1 MTISAFSGPVI
12 AFGQNT
18 IGSNPSQTDYNPD
31 LGPSLFWGGVGRID
45 LRPNFNYIPGQNFG
59 AFTAGFGTSDT
70 QTISYAPYALGSAA
84 IAAAA
89 APTANTAMTL
99 VSTNST
105 STGVSVGASCINYNT
120 GALVTGLLMVDG
132 FASFTGVIAS
142 SVLTVS
148 SLTGTI
154 SIGMTLSGTGV
165 ATGATIVNQLT
176 GAPGGVGTYT
186 VAGDD
191 TASST
196 TMTAQATGGFTA
208 LAQPFGQSNSVYL
221 WNPQALVARAVSIVP
236 VSGTSTAQVIF
247 TVSGYDIY
255 GVPMSEAITVPTSTT
270 TATTT
275 NGKKAFKYI
284 ASVTPN
290 VTNAITYSVGTTDIY
305 GFPLRSDFFSDVAI
319 NYNAAA
325 VTASTG
331 YVAAVTTSP
340 ATTTTG
346 DVRGTY
352 ALQSAADASKRLA
365 IRQFVL
371 PANMASITGLF
382 GVTQA

>member
-1 MTISAFSGPVI
+1 MSITANSGPYI

-18 IGSNPSQTDYNPD
+18 IGTITDYNPD

-45 LRPNFNYIPGQNFG
+45 PRPNFNYIPGQASG
-59 AFTAGFGTSDT
+59 AFTAGFGTSDC
-70 QTISYAPYALGSAA
+70 QTISYAPYALGTAA

-89 APTANTAMTL
+89 NVVSGTAMTL

-105 STGVSVGASCINYNT
+105 STGVSVSNSCTNYNT
-120 GALVTGLLMVDG
+120 GVTVTGLLMVDG

-142 SVLTVS
+142 SILTVS

-154 SIGMTLSGTGV
+154 SIGMTLTGTGV
-165 ATGATIVNQLT
+165 NTGTTIVNQLN

-186 VAGDD
+186 VQGDD
-191 TASST
+191 IASST
-196 TMTAQATGGFTA
+196 TMTAQATGTAA
-208 LAQPFGQSNSVYL
+208 LAQPFGAPSTIYL
-221 WNPQALVARAVSIVP
+221 WNPQALVSRAVSVTGSSSATGGNI
-236 VSGTSTAQVIF
+236 TIN
-247 TVSGYDIY
+247 GYDIY
-255 GVPMSEAITVPTSTT
+255 GVPMSEVIAAPAS
-270 TATTT
+270 ATTV

-284 ASVTPN
+284 SSVVPAFTDAHN
-290 VTNAITYSVGTTDIY
+290 YSVGTTDIY
-305 GFPLRSDFFSDVAI
+305 GFPLRSDFFSDVSI
-319 NYNAAA
+319 NYNAASI
-325 VTASTG
+325 TANTG

-371 PANMASITGLF
+371 PANMGSFAGLF

>member
-1 MTISAFSGPVI
+1 MSITAFSGPII

-18 IGSNPSQTDYNPD
+18 IGSNPSITDYNPD

-45 LRPNFNYIPGQNFG
+45 PRPNFNYIPGQTAG
-59 AFTAGFGTSDT
+59 QFTAGFGTSDV
-70 QTISYAPYALGSAA
+70 QTISYAPYALSTSA

-89 APTANTAMTL
+89 NVVSGTAMTL

-105 STGVSVGASCINYNT
+105 STGVSVSNSCTNYNT
-120 GALVTGLLMVDG
+120 GAQVTGLLMVDG

-154 SIGMTLSGTGV
+154 SIGMTIAGTGV
-165 ATGATIVNQLT
+165 NTGTTIVNQLT

-186 VAGDD
+186 VQGDD

-196 TMTAQATGGFTA
+196 TITAQATGTTA
-208 LAQPFGQSNSVYL
+208 LGQPFGAPASVYL
-221 WNPQALVARAVSIVP
+221 WNPQALVSRAVSVTG
-236 VSGTSTAQVIF
+236 SSSSTGGNI
-247 TVSGYDIY
+247 TISGYDIY
-255 GVPMSEAITVPTSTT
+255 GVPMSEVIAAPAG
-270 TATTT
+270 ATTV

-284 ASVTPN
+284 SSVVPAFTDAHN
-290 VTNAITYSVGTTDIY
+290 YSVGTTDIY
-305 GFPLRSDFFSDVAI
+305 GFPLRSDFFSDVSI

-325 VTASTG
+325 VTANTG

-352 ALQSAADASKRLA
+352 ALQSASDGSKRLA
-365 IRQFVL
+365 IRQFIL
-371 PANMASITGLF
+371 PANMNSVTGLF

>member
-1 MTISAFSGPVI
+1 MSITAFSGPVI

-18 IGSNPSQTDYNPD
+18 IGSNPSITDYNPD

-45 LRPNFNYIPGQNFG
+45 PRPNFNYIPGQAAG
-59 AFTAGFGTSDT
+59 QFTAGFGTSDV
-70 QTISYAPYALGSAA
+70 QTISYAPYALSTSA

-89 APTANTAMTL
+89 NVVSGTAMTL

-105 STGVSVGASCINYNT
+105 STGVSVSNSCTNYNT
-120 GALVTGLLMVDG
+120 GAQVTGLLMVDG

-154 SIGMTLSGTGV
+154 SIGMTIAGTGV
-165 ATGATIVNQLT
+165 NTGTTIVNQLT

-186 VAGDD
+186 VQGDD

-196 TMTAQATGGFTA
+196 TITAQATGTTA
-208 LAQPFGQSNSVYL
+208 LGQPFGAPASVYL
-221 WNPQALVARAVSIVP
+221 WNPQALVSRAVSVTG
-236 VSGTSTAQVIF
+236 SSSSTGGNI
-247 TVSGYDIY
+247 TISGYDIY
-255 GVPMSEAITVPTSTT
+255 GVPMSEVIAAPAG
-270 TATTT
+270 ATTV

-284 ASVTPN
+284 SSVVPAFTDAHN
-290 VTNAITYSVGTTDIY
+290 YSVGTTDIY
-305 GFPLRSDFFSDVAI
+305 GFPLRSDFFSDVSI

-325 VTASTG
+325 VTANTG

-352 ALQSAADASKRLA
+352 ALQSASDGSKRLA
-365 IRQFVL
+365 IRQFIL
-371 PANMASITGLF
+371 PANMNSVTGLF

>member
-1 MTISAFSGPVI
+1 MSITAFSGPVI

-18 IGSNPSQTDYNPD
+18 IGSNPSITDYNPD

-45 LRPNFNYIPGQNFG
+45 PRPNFNYIPGQTAG
-59 AFTAGFGTSDT
+59 QFTAGFGTSDV
-70 QTISYAPYALGSAA
+70 QTINYAPYALSTSA

-89 APTANTAMTL
+89 NVVSGTAMTL

-105 STGVSVGASCINYNT
+105 STGVSVSNSCTNYNT
-120 GALVTGLLMVDG
+120 GAQVTGLLMVDG

-154 SIGMTLSGTGV
+154 SIGMTIAGTGV
-165 ATGATIVNQLT
+165 NTGTTIVNQLT

-186 VAGDD
+186 VQGDD

-196 TMTAQATGGFTA
+196 TITAQATGTTA
-208 LAQPFGQSNSVYL
+208 LGQPFGAPASVYL
-221 WNPQALVARAVSIVP
+221 WNPQALVSRAVSVTG
-236 VSGTSTAQVIF
+236 SSSSTGGNI
-247 TVSGYDIY
+247 TISGYDIY
-255 GVPMSEAITVPTSTT
+255 GVPMSEVIAAPAG
-270 TATTT
+270 ATTV

-284 ASVTPN
+284 SSVVPAFTDAHN
-290 VTNAITYSVGTTDIY
+290 YSVGTTDIY
-305 GFPLRSDFFSDVAI
+305 GFPLRSDFFSDVSI

-325 VTASTG
+325 VTANTG

-352 ALQSAADASKRLA
+352 ALQSASDGSKRLA
-365 IRQFVL
+365 IRQFIL
-371 PANMASITGLF
+371 PANMNSVTGLF

>member
-1 MTISAFSGPVI
+1 MAITAFSGPVI
-12 AFGQNT
+12 SYGQNT
-18 IGSNPSQTDYNPD
+18 IGSNPSTTDYNPD

-45 LRPNFNYIPGQNFG
+45 PRPNFNYIPGQAAG
-59 AFTAGFGTSDT
+59 QFTAGFGTSDV
-70 QTISYAPYALGSAA
+70 QTISYAPYALSTSA

-89 APTANTAMTL
+89 NVVSGTAMTL

-105 STGVSVGASCINYNT
+105 STGVSVSNSCTNYNT
-120 GALVTGLLMVDG
+120 GATVTGLLMVDG
-132 FASFTGVIAS
+132 FASFTGVIANS
-142 SVLTVS
+142 ILTVS

-154 SIGMTLSGTGV
+154 SIGMTISGTGV
-165 ATGATIVNQLT
+165 NTGTTIVNQLT

-186 VAGDD
+186 VQGDD
-191 TASST
+191 TTSST
-196 TMTAQATGGFTA
+196 TITAQATGTTA
-208 LAQPFGQSNSVYL
+208 LAQPFGLLGQPSSVYL
-221 WNPQALVARAVSIVP
+221 WNPQALVARAVNVTGSASATGGNI
-236 VSGTSTAQVIF
+236 TI
-247 TVSGYDIY
+247 SGYDIY
-255 GVPMSEAITVPTSTT
+255 GVPMSEVIAAPAS
-270 TATTT
+270 ATTV

-284 ASVTPN
+284 SSVVPAFTDAHN
-290 VTNAITYSVGTTDIY
+290 YSVGTTDIY

-325 VTASTG
+325 ITANTG

-352 ALQSAADASKRLA
+352 ALQSASDASKRLA
-365 IRQFVL
+365 IRQFIL
-371 PANMASITGLF
+371 PANMNSTTGLF

>member
-1 MTISAFSGPVI
+1 MSITAFSGPVI

-18 IGSNPSQTDYNPD
+18 IGSNPSITDYNPD

-45 LRPNFNYIPGQNFG
+45 PRPNFNYIPGQTAG
-59 AFTAGFGTSDT
+59 QFTAGFGTSDV
-70 QTISYAPYALGSAA
+70 QTISYAPYALSTSA

-89 APTANTAMTL
+89 NVVSGTAMTL

-105 STGVSVGASCINYNT
+105 STGVSVSNSCTNYNT
-120 GALVTGLLMVDG
+120 GAQVTGLLMVDG

-154 SIGMTLSGTGV
+154 SIGMTIAGTGV
-165 ATGATIVNQLT
+165 NTGTTIVNQLT

-186 VAGDD
+186 VQGDD

-196 TMTAQATGGFTA
+196 TITAQATGTTA
-208 LAQPFGQSNSVYL
+208 LGQPFGAPASVYL
-221 WNPQALVARAVSIVP
+221 WNPQALVSRAVSVTG
-236 VSGTSTAQVIF
+236 SSSSTGGNI
-247 TVSGYDIY
+247 TISGYDIY
-255 GVPMSEAITVPTSTT
+255 GVPMSEVIAAPAG
-270 TATTT
+270 ATTV

-284 ASVTPN
+284 SSVVPAFTDAHN
-290 VTNAITYSVGTTDIY
+290 YSVGTTDIY

-325 VTASTG
+325 VTANTG

-352 ALQSAADASKRLA
+352 ALQSASDGSKRLA
-365 IRQFVL
+365 IRQFIL
-371 PANMASITGLF
+371 PANMNSVTGLF

>member
-1 MTISAFSGPVI
+1 MSITANSGPYI

-18 IGSNPSQTDYNPD
+18 IGTITDYNPD

-45 LRPNFNYIPGQNFG
+45 PRPNFNYIPGQNFG
-59 AFTAGFGTSDT
+59 AFTAGFATSDC
-70 QTISYAPYALGSAA
+70 QTISYAPYAIGSAA

-105 STGVSVGASCINYNT
+105 STGVSVNASCTNYNT
-120 GALVTGLLMVDG
+120 GATVTGLLMVDG
-132 FASFTGVIAS
+132 FASFTGVIANS
-142 SVLTVS
+142 ILTVS

-154 SIGMTLSGTGV
+154 SIGMTLTGTGV
-165 ATGATIVNQLT
+165 NTGTTIVNQLT

-186 VAGDD
+186 VQGDD

-196 TMTAQATGGFTA
+196 TMTAQATGLTA
-208 LAQPFGQSNSVYL
+208 LAQPFGQSNSIYL
-221 WNPQALVARAVSIVP
+221 WNPQALVSRAVSIVP
-236 VSGTSTAQVIF
+236 VSNTSTAQVIF

-255 GVPMSEAITVPTSTT
+255 GVPMTEAITVPTSTT
-270 TATTT
+270 TSTTT

-305 GFPLRSDFFSDVAI
+305 GFPLRSDFFSDVSI
-319 NYNAAA
+319 NYNSAAI
-325 VTASTG
+325 TANTG

-340 ATTTTG
+340 ATSSTG

-352 ALQSAADASKRLA
+352 ALQSAADGSKRLA
-365 IRQFVL
+365 IRQFIL
-371 PANMASITGLF
+371 PANMGSFAGLF

>member
-1 MTISAFSGPVI
+1 MSITAFSGPVI

-18 IGSNPSQTDYNPD
+18 IGSNPSITDYNPD

-45 LRPNFNYIPGQNFG
+45 PRPNFNYIPGQPAG
-59 AFTAGFGTSDT
+59 QFTAGFGTSDV
-70 QTISYAPYALGSAA
+70 QTISYAPYALSTSA

-89 APTANTAMTL
+89 NVVSGTAMTL

-105 STGVSVGASCINYNT
+105 STGVSVSNSCTNYNT
-120 GALVTGLLMVDG
+120 GAQVTGLLMVDG

-154 SIGMTLSGTGV
+154 SIGMTIAGTGV
-165 ATGATIVNQLT
+165 NTGTTIVNQLT

-186 VAGDD
+186 VQGDD

-196 TMTAQATGGFTA
+196 TITAQATGTTA
-208 LAQPFGQSNSVYL
+208 LGQPFGAPASVYL
-221 WNPQALVARAVSIVP
+221 WNPQALVSRAVSVTG
-236 VSGTSTAQVIF
+236 SSSSTGGNI
-247 TVSGYDIY
+247 TISGYDIY
-255 GVPMSEAITVPTSTT
+255 GVPMSEVIAAPAG
-270 TATTT
+270 ATTV

-284 ASVTPN
+284 SSVVPAFTDAHN
-290 VTNAITYSVGTTDIY
+290 YSVGTTDIY
-305 GFPLRSDFFSDVAI
+305 GFPLRADFFSDVSI

-325 VTASTG
+325 VTANTG

-352 ALQSAADASKRLA
+352 ALQSASDGSKRLA
-365 IRQFVL
+365 IRQFIL
-371 PANMASITGLF
+371 PANMNSVTGLF

>member
-1 MTISAFSGPVI
+1 MSITANSGPYI

-18 IGSNPSQTDYNPD
+18 IGTITDYNPD

-45 LRPNFNYIPGQNFG
+45 PRPNFNYIPGQNFG
-59 AFTAGFGTSDT
+59 AFTAGFATSDC

-105 STGVSVGASCINYNT
+105 STGVSVNASCTNYNT
-120 GALVTGLLMVDG
+120 GATVTGLLMVDG

-154 SIGMTLSGTGV
+154 SIGMTLTGTGV
-165 ATGATIVNQLT
+165 NTGTTIVSQLT
-176 GAPGGVGTYT
+176 GAAGGVGTYT
-186 VAGDD
+186 VQGDD

-196 TMTAQATGGFTA
+196 TMTAQATGLTA
-208 LAQPFGQSNSVYL
+208 LAQPFGQSNSIYL
-221 WNPQALVARAVSIVP
+221 WNPQALVSRAVSIVP

-255 GVPMSEAITVPTSTT
+255 GVPMTETITVPTSTT
-270 TATTT
+270 TSTTT

-305 GFPLRSDFFSDVAI
+305 GLPLRSDFFSDVSI
-319 NYNAAA
+319 NYNSAAI
-325 VTASTG
+325 TANTG
-331 YVAAVTTSP
+331 FVAAVTTSP
-340 ATTTTG
+340 ATSSTG

-352 ALQSAADASKRLA
+352 ALQSAADGSKRLS
-365 IRQFVL
+365 IRQFIL
-371 PANMASITGLF
+371 PANMGSFAGLF

>member
-1 MTISAFSGPVI
+1 MSITAFSGPVI

-18 IGSNPSQTDYNPD
+18 IGSNPSITDYNPD

-45 LRPNFNYIPGQNFG
+45 PRPNFNYIPGQAAG
-59 AFTAGFGTSDT
+59 QFTAGFGTSDV
-70 QTISYAPYALGSAA
+70 QTISYAPYALSTSA

-89 APTANTAMTL
+89 NVVSGTAMTL

-105 STGVSVGASCINYNT
+105 STGVSVSNSCTNYNT
-120 GALVTGLLMVDG
+120 GAQVTGLLMVDG

-154 SIGMTLSGTGV
+154 SIGMTIAGTGV
-165 ATGATIVNQLT
+165 NTGTTIVNQLT

-186 VAGDD
+186 VQGDD

-196 TMTAQATGGFTA
+196 TITAQATGTTA
-208 LAQPFGQSNSVYL
+208 LGQPFGAPSSIYL
-221 WNPQALVARAVSIVP
+221 WNPQALVSRAVSVTG
-236 VSGTSTAQVIF
+236 SSSSTGGNI
-247 TVSGYDIY
+247 TISGYDIY
-255 GVPMSEAITVPTSTT
+255 GVPMSEVIAAPAG
-270 TATTT
+270 ATTV

-284 ASVTPN
+284 SSVVPAFTDAHN
-290 VTNAITYSVGTTDIY
+290 YSVGTTDIY

-325 VTASTG
+325 VTANTG

-352 ALQSAADASKRLA
+352 ALQSASDGSKRLA
-365 IRQFVL
+365 IRQFIL
-371 PANMASITGLF
+371 PANMNSVTGLF